1 MKHNKYIYGVIEV
14 LIFPVVFLLAY
25 TIFSDEYL
33 FGWAIHNWKFYLIL
47 SIIPLL
53 LLFFE
58 KQLISVFMSTGIVV
72 GLFIGNY
79 LGDLIRKFNM
89 AKVAEGMT
97 NQEIAKLHHNP
108 GFSIWIVIILL
119 SIIMGVIVQTTIS
132 KRRANT

>member
-1 MKHNKYIYGVIEV
+1 MKHNKYIYVVIEV
-14 LIFPVVFLLAY
+14 LIFSAVFLLAY
-25 TIFSDEYL
+25 TVFNNEYL

-53 LLFFE
+53 LLFFK
-58 KQLISVFMSTGIVV
+58 KQLVSVCMSIGVIV

-89 AKVAEGMT
+89 SRITEGMT
-97 NQEIAKLHHNP
+97 NQEIARLHLNH

-119 SIIMGVIVQTTIS
+119 SIIIGVIVQTIIS
-132 KRRANT
+132 KRGANT

>member
-14 LIFPVVFLLAY
+14 LILSVAYLLAY
-25 TIFSDEYL
+25 TIFSNECL
-33 FGWAIHNWKFYLIL
+33 FGWITHNWKFYLIL

-53 LLFFE
+53 LLFFK
-58 KQLISVFMSTGIVV
+58 KQLVSVFMSTGIVI

-79 LGDLIRKFNM
+79 LGDLIIKLNM
-89 AKVAEGMT
+89 AKVVGGMT
-97 NQEIAKLHHNP
+97 NQEMARLHHDP

-119 SIIMGVIVQTTIS
+119 SIIIGVIVQTIIS